1 MRRFQPRAA
10 SARRALATAC
20 AAALVLAAPAGLGA
34 QEWRLDAQGGQL
46 RFDAS
51 PAADASATALGG
63 LRYLNGATWLG
74 IYGGLPMDDGDAPW
88 GLATGN
94 LRLQTG
100 ERAFRFGVDLAGELF
115 LQGSVTTTTTDSP
128 LPGLPGRPGSDPV
141 TETTVPAGMGLK
153 AEAMP
158 LVAYDRT
165 GWGAEL
171 RVGAAR
177 YHSDFGGDATDRD
190 VAQLHAQVSASP
202 LPALSVSAEARHYAA
217 EEGGYPYLGLT
228 AAGMSGPLLAWASVG
243 RWLEDGLEEMAW
255 AAGGR
260 LDVVERAA
268 LTASVRHAVFDPL
281 YLTSGTTSWSLGLS
295 VLLQGPPAPA
305 APVPA
310 SYEDGVAV
318 IALDRDDARGAPL
331 VAGDFNDWEPQ
342 AMRAEDGRWVLP
354 VRLEPGVYYYAFVT
368 EDGTW
373 YVPDG
378 VPGRQD
384 DGFGGHVAVLVVE

>member
-1 MRRFQPRAA
+1 MRRSKRRPRLPRFARAA
-10 SARRALATAC
+10 AC

-51 PAADASATALGG
+51 RAAEASATALGG

-74 IYGGLPMDDGDAPW
+74 IYGGLPMEEGDAPW

-100 ERAFRFGVDLAGELF
+100 PRALRFGVDLAGELF
-115 LQGSVTTTTTDSP
+115 LQGSVETTTERQVPRIPGVTERTPAPTTTT
-128 LPGLPGRPGSDPV
+128 
-141 TETTVPAGMGLK
+141 VPSGMGLK

-158 LVAYDRT
+158 LVAYDRA
-165 GWGAEL
+165 GWSAEL
-171 RVGAAR
+171 RAGAAR
-177 YHSDFGGDATDRD
+177 YHSDFGGGATDRD

-202 LPALSVSAEARHYAA
+202 VPEVSVSAEARHYAA

-228 AAGMSGPLLAWASVG
+228 VAGMSGPLLAWASVG
-243 RWLEDGLEEMAW
+243 RWLEDGLEEVAW

-268 LTASVRHAVFDPL
+268 LTASVRHSVFDPL

-295 VLLQGPPAPA
+295 VRLQGPPAPA

-310 SYEDGVAV
+310 SYENGVAL
-318 IALDRDDARGAPL
+318 IALDEDDARGAPR

-342 AMRAEDGRWVLP
+342 TMRAEEGRWVLP

-373 YVPDG
+373 YVPDA